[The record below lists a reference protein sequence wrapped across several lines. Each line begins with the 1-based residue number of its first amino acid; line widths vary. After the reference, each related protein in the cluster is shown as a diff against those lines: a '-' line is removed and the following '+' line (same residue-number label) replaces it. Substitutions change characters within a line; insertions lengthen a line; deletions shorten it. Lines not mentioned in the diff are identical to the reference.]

1 MAHLPRVATAAL
13 ESRGLCDTLL
23 PGNSYVGRN
32 AVLPLFTQLALSIAF
47 VVGGS
52 VIIERYF
59 SYPGLGLKL
68 STAILDRDYPVMQ
81 GVFLIITI
89 SVVFA
94 NLLAD
99 YVYGWLDPRVRIVG
113 EEN

>member
-1 MAHLPRVATAAL
+1 MLL
-13 ESRGLCDTLL
+13 ET
-23 PGNSYVGRN
+23 
-32 AVLPLFTQLALSIAF
+32 LFTYRGVGFLLARSI
-47 VVGGS
+47 S
-52 VIIERYF
+52 E
-59 SYPGLGLKL
+59 
-68 STAILDRDYPVMQ
+68 RDYPVMQ
-81 GVFLIITI
+81 GVFLVITV